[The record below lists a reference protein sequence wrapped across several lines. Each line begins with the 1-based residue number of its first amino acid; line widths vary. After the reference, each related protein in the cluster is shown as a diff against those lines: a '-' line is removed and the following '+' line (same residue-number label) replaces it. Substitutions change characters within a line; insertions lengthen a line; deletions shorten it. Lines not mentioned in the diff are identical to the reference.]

1 METEVKDRAKTAKAA
16 AVMSQHQYA
25 QVPGGMTYQK
35 QPPPAVHQP
44 AGHHQQQQNGFAP
57 APEYK

>member
-1 METEVKDRAKTAKAA
+1 METEVKDRAKTAKAG

-25 QVPGGMTYQK
+25 QVPGGMAYQ
-35 QPPPAVHQP
+35 QPPQAVHQP
-44 AGHHQQQQNGFAP
+44 AVHHHQQQTGFAP